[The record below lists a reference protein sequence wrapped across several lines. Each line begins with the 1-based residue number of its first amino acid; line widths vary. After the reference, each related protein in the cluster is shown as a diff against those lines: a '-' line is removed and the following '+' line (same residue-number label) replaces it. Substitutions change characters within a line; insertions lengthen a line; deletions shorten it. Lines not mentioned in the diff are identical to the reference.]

1 MTFLIKSAAR
11 VLRDLK
17 TFVTTEPVPHWT
29 EYLSG
34 RTKS

>member
-1 MTFLIKSAAR
+1 MTTLLKPFAR
-11 VLRDLK
+11 LLRDLK

-34 RTKS
+34 RH

>member
-1 MTFLIKSAAR
+1 MTFLTTPFAAL
-11 VLRDLK
+11 LRDLK

-34 RTKS
+34 RAKG

>member
-1 MTFLIKSAAR
+1 MTALIKPFSAL
-11 VLRDLK
+11 LRDLK

-34 RTKS
+34 RN